1 MLLRENGNAISVQFF
16 QKFPDVVQPL
26 KALKLRV
33 KREGPSSA
41 FTLFNETR
49 SPSATCS
56 SFSRT
61 GRILPQE

>member
-33 KREGPSSA
+33 KREGPSSLHA
-41 FTLFNETR
+41 V
-49 SPSATCS
+49 
-56 SFSRT
+56 
-61 GRILPQE
+61 Q